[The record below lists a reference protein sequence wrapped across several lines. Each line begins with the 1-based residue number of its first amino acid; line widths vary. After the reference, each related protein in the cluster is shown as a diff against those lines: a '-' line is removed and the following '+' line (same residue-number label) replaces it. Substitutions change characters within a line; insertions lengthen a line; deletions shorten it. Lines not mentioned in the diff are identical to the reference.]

1 MMRAASG
8 SGWLSTRGFYPPA
21 PVTGTAGRITRNT
34 ANLNFLQV
42 TLMRLAPLV
51 LSLAFAVLPMTSL
64 AQQAGL
70 ASDEQVL
77 LNQVNTDKKALYA
90 ANLGLT
96 EEESAKFWPIYDE
109 YERAVKPY
117 QDRLLAN
124 VNNFA
129 VKYDTLTAVD
139 AAAMLKEK
147 MAIEKGREE
156 LKQKYTA
163 KVAKVLPPKK
173 ALRYAQLET
182 RIQLLYAR
190 DLYSLI
196 PLAR

>member
-1 MMRAASG
+1 
-8 SGWLSTRGFYPPA
+8 
-21 PVTGTAGRITRNT
+21 
-34 ANLNFLQV
+34 
-42 TLMRLAPLV
+42 MRLAPLA

-64 AQQAGL
+64 AQQSGL

-77 LNQVNTDKKALYA
+77 LKQVNTDKKALYA

-129 VKYDTLTAVD
+129 VKYDTLTDVD